1 MEGRLVV
8 GWLWRSQN
16 VGDKLKRDDLMRRV
30 ITTKASNRASVHGT
44 KRPVTQT
51 IDREEVEKE
60 IHKGKED
67 KEKKIK
73 EMEKTVDSHFRNQSE
88 DDDHK
93 T

>member
-1 MEGRLVV
+1 MI
-8 GWLWRSQN
+8 
-16 VGDKLKRDDLMRRV
+16 MY
-30 ITTKASNRASVHGT
+30 SVLQ
-44 KRPVTQT
+44 K
-51 IDREEVEKE
+51 EEVEKE
-60 IHKGKED
+60 IQKGKED

>member
-1 MEGRLVV
+1 MV
-8 GWLWRSQN
+8 GWRLTFIYDHVFCVAEGGSGE
-16 VGDKLKRDDLMRRV
+16 GD
-30 ITTKASNRASVHGT
+30 
-44 KRPVTQT
+44 P
-51 IDREEVEKE
+51 
-60 IHKGKED
+60 KGKED